1 MTLSR
6 RTQKQL
12 QKELSEYSSYQV
24 SPQEQQ
30 NLLTLK
36 NVEQFFELSVDL
48 LCIVGLDGYFKWL
61 NSAFPKTLGYC
72 ITELVEQPFLNFVHP
87 EDRLATS
94 QAIEKLTSG
103 IPVFKFENRYCCKN
117 GSYKWLEWTTS
128 SLTEEGLVYYA
139 VARDISE
146 RKFLEEA
153 LFQVEQ
159 QAQIT
164 FKFIGDGAIITDAQG
179 KIKYLNPIAEKLT
192 GWSLK
197 EAKEK
202 PFAQIFQLID
212 EYTRQ
217 SIACPV
223 EEVLQ
228 KDKIVNVLRQS
239 ILLARD
245 GTESAIDELAAPI
258 HSLGGKIV
266 GSVVIF
272 HDRTES
278 DRLTVKLAWQSKHDV
293 LTGLYNRHEFEQ
305 QVIEAIAST
314 KSNRQQH
321 VLCFLD
327 LDQFKVVNDICGH
340 LAGDKLLRQITFLL
354 QQQVRSQ
361 DLLARLGS
369 DEFGLLLKQTLLSE
383 AEKIANTLRE
393 IIEAFRFSWEGK
405 TFNLGVSIGLV
416 PIDANSH
423 DYGSVLGAANAA
435 CYMAKEKGRNCLHIY
450 RSDDS
455 EIIKQRDERQWI
467 YRLNQALTENRFSLY
482 CQRIAPLKNSF
493 GTDHYEILLRL
504 FDEENN
510 LVPPMAFIPAAER
523 YNLMPAIDRWVIA
536 TFFACY
542 VKHCHQN
549 RHNFS
554 EIPLKCDPDAVY
566 TINLSGTS
574 INDEQFLSFVKEQFA
589 KYPISPKV
597 ICFEI
602 TETTAIANL
611 NKAAELIIQLK
622 ELGCSFALDDFGSGM
637 SSLAYL
643 KNLPVD
649 YLKIDGSFVKNIVN
663 NAVDRVTVEC
673 FSRIGH
679 VMNIQTIAEFV
690 ENEAIIDELREI
702 GVDYGQGYGI
712 SKPCPLTF

>member
-6 RTQKQL
+6 RTKKQL
-12 QKELSEYSSYQV
+12 QRELSENISYQLL
-24 SPQEQQ
+24 PQEQEI
-30 NLLTLK
+30 LLNLK
-36 NVEQFFELSVDL
+36 NLELFFELSVDL
-48 LCIVGLDGYFKWL
+48 LCIVGRDGYFKWL
-61 NSAFPKTLGYC
+61 NSAFPKTLGYRA
-72 ITELVEQPFLNFVHP
+72 TELVGQPFLSFVHP
-87 EDRLATS
+87 EDRLATR
-94 QAIEKLTSG
+94 QAIEKLTAG
-103 IPVFKFENRYCCKN
+103 IPLFKFENRYSCKN
-117 GSYKWLEWTTS
+117 GSYRWLEWTTS

-146 RKFLEEA
+146 YKFLEDA
-153 LFQVEQ
+153 LFQAEQ
-159 QAQIT
+159 QAQVT
-164 FKFIGDGAIITDAQG
+164 FKFIGDGAIVTDARG
-179 KIKYLNPIAEKLT
+179 KIKYLNPAAEKLT
-192 GWSLK
+192 GWKLK
-197 EAKEK
+197 QAREK
-202 PFAQIFQLID
+202 PFAQVFQLINED
-212 EYTRQ
+212 TRQ
-217 SIACPV
+217 PIACPV
-223 EEVLQ
+223 EQVLQ
-228 KDKIVNVLRQS
+228 TDTIINLARPS

-245 GTESAIDELAAPI
+245 GKEYAIDELAAPI
-258 HSLGGKIV
+258 HALGGNII
-266 GSVVIF
+266 GAVVIF

-278 DRLTVKLAWQSKHDV
+278 QQLAVKLAWQSKHDV
-293 LTGLYNRHEFEQ
+293 LTGLFNRHEFER
-305 QVIEAIAST
+305 QVIEAIAT
-314 KSNRQQH
+314 AKSDRYQH

-340 LAGDKLLRQITFLL
+340 AAGDELLRQITFLL
-354 QQQVRSQ
+354 KQRVHSG
-361 DLLARLGS
+361 DILARLGS

-393 IIEAFRFSWEGK
+393 IIQEFRFSWEGK

-416 PIDANSH
+416 PIDANSY
-423 DYGSVLGAANAA
+423 DYSSVLGAANAA
-435 CYMAKEKGRNCLHIY
+435 CYIAKEKGRNCLHVY

-455 EIIKQRDERQWI
+455 ELVRQRDERQWI
-467 YRLNQALTENRFSLY
+467 SRLNQALTDNRFALY
-482 CQRIAPLKNSF
+482 CQKIAPLKDSF

-504 FDEENN
+504 LDEKGN

-536 TFFACY
+536 TFFASY
-542 VKHCHQN
+542 VDRCQN
-549 RHNFS
+549 NS
-554 EIPLKCDPDAVY
+554 PENPLKCDPNAIY

-589 KYPISPKV
+589 KYPISPET

-663 NAVDRVTVEC
+663 DPVDRVTVEC

-690 ENEAIIDELREI
+690 ENEAIIDKLREL

-712 SKPCPLTF
+712 SRPCPLTF

>member
-6 RTQKQL
+6 RKRKQL
-12 QKELSEYSSYQV
+12 PKELSEYNSYQI
-24 SPQEQQ
+24 SPQERED
-30 NLLTLK
+30 LLNPK
-36 NVEQFFELSVDL
+36 NVKQFFELSIDL

-61 NSAFPKTLGYC
+61 NSAFSQTLGYGA
-72 ITELVEQPFLNFVHP
+72 TELVEQPFLNFVHP
-87 EDRLATS
+87 EDRLATR
-94 QAIEKLTSG
+94 QAIEKLTTG
-103 IPVFKFENRYCCKN
+103 IPVFKLENRYCCKN

-128 SLTEEGLVYYA
+128 SLTDGELVYYA

-146 RKFLEEA
+146 RKFLEDV
-153 LFQVEQ
+153 LFQAEQ

-164 FKFIGDGAIITDAQG
+164 FKFINDGAITTDARGQ
-179 KIKYLNPIAEKLT
+179 IKYLNPVAEKLT
-192 GWSLK
+192 GWTLK
-197 EAKEK
+197 EAQDK
-202 PFAQIFQLID
+202 PFTQVFRLIN

-217 SIACPV
+217 PIACPV
-223 EEVLQ
+223 EQVLQ
-228 KDKIVNVLRQS
+228 TNKIVNLPRQS

-245 GTESAIDELAAPI
+245 GTEYAIDELAAPI

-266 GSVVIF
+266 GSVIIF
-272 HDRTES
+272 QDRTES
-278 DRLTVKLAWQSKHDV
+278 QQLAVKLAWQSKHDV
-293 LTGLYNRHEFEQ
+293 LTGLFNRHEFEQ
-305 QVIEAIAST
+305 QVIEAIAT
-314 KSNRQQH
+314 AKSDRLQH

-327 LDQFKVVNDICGH
+327 LDQFRVVNDICGH
-340 LAGDKLLRQITFLL
+340 LAGDALLRQITFLL
-354 QQQVRSQ
+354 KQRVRSQ

-369 DEFGLLLKQTLLSE
+369 DEFGLLLKQTFLLE
-383 AEKIANTLRE
+383 AEKIANTLRK
-393 IIEAFRFSWEGK
+393 IIKEFRFSWEGK
-405 TFNLGVSIGLV
+405 IFNLGVSIGLV
-416 PIDANSH
+416 LIDANSH

-435 CYMAKEKGRNCLHIY
+435 CYMAKEKGRNCLHVY
-450 RSDDS
+450 RSDDD
-455 EIIKQRDERQWI
+455 EIIRQRGERQWI
-467 YRLNQALTENRFSLY
+467 SRLNQALTENRFSLY
-482 CQRIAPLKNSF
+482 CQKIAPLKDSF

-504 FDEENN
+504 LDEEGN

-536 TFFACY
+536 TFFASY
-542 VKHCHQN
+542 VNRCQN
-549 RHNFS
+549 PRNDS
-554 EIPLKCDPDAVY
+554 AENLLKCDPNAIY

-589 KYPISPKV
+589 KYPISPET

-611 NKAAELIIQLK
+611 TKAAELIIQLK

-712 SKPCPLTF
+712 SKPCPLSF